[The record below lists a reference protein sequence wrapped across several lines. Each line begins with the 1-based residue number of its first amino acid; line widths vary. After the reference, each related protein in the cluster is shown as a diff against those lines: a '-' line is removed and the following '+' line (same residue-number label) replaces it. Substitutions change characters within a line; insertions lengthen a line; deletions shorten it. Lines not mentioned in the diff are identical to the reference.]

1 MLTDPL
7 PLPTAVADDLTV
19 VVVAGGSGRRFGG
32 DKLAADLSGS
42 SVLATLVGAL
52 PPSVE
57 VVVVGP
63 ERPVGREV
71 LWVLEDP
78 AGGGPLAGVAAGCA
92 VVGTGFVALV
102 AGDMPY
108 AAGALAPLSAALTG
122 PVGRAGQAGGVAA
135 AVAVDDRGVA
145 NPLLSLWRTASLRAA
160 LPEDAHGRA
169 ARVLLDAPHVEV
181 ATGTPATLDVDTADD
196 LAAVRGAGARE
207 GSGAQPQ
214 TPR

>member
-1 MLTDPL
+1 VLTDPL
-7 PLPTAVADDLTV
+7 TLPQDVAGDLTV

-52 PPSVE
+52 PASVE

-71 LWVLEDP
+71 LWVLESP
-78 AGGGPLAGVAAGCA
+78 PGGGPLAGVAAGCA

-108 AAGALAPLSAALTG
+108 AAGALAPLAAALAG
-122 PVGRAGQAGGVAA
+122 PAGQADGVAA

-145 NPLLSLWRTASLRAA
+145 NPLLSMWRTAALRAA

-181 ATGTPATLDVDTADD
+181 ATGAPATLDVDTADD
-196 LAAVRGAGARE
+196 LAAVRRAGGRE